1 MRFSTLGAPPA
12 GTNYPP
18 MPAPLPPMP
27 DPVPTMVD
35 PSVKQARD
43 EQKKRAAAMAGY
55 ASTIATSGQGV
66 VGPAS
71 TTAGKQLLG
80 A

>member
-1 MRFSTLGAPPA
+1 
-12 GTNYPP
+12 
-18 MPAPLPPMP
+18 
-27 DPVPTMVD
+27 MVD
-35 PSVKQARD
+35 PSIKQARD

-71 TTAGKQLLG
+71 TTAGKALLG